1 MNSDSSFDIDE
12 RAKLRHD
19 LRTPLNQIIGYS
31 EMLMEDATKPGDT
44 ELLTQLRTIREE
56 AKQLL
61 KAIQVRL
68 ADSSGRLQRGA
79 FATEIQTSLQTT
91 FAALEAIAP
100 QEDPNLAADI
110 ERIRSAANNLVSVAA
125 GHSLEAPGPIAPS
138 KVAFQTRENPRGRL
152 LIVDD
157 DEMNRDVLRRR
168 VERDFY
174 EVVITDNGRDAL
186 RLVGE
191 SKFDLVLLDIVMPHF
206 DGFQVLAAI
215 KGDARLR
222 DTPVIVISALDD
234 MAGVIRSIEMGA
246 EDYLSRPI
254 DPVLLQARIGA
265 VIARRRSDEQLRQIQ
280 NLERLGILA
289 GGIAHVFNNL
299 LTGILGNASWVLEDL
314 PPSSPNRARLEEVVQ
329 ASERAAQLTAQILAF
344 AGKGKYAVER
354 VHLSTLVSGI
364 CDLMRASVPPN
375 VQLNLDLKPNVPQV
389 DADAAQLQQ
398 LVMNLVMNGAEAITG
413 DEPGTVT
420 VSTGLREIR
429 KRESLQFRS
438 GEVVDGSYVYLE
450 VKDTGCGMDE
460 ATLSQMFD
468 PFFTT
473 KFMGRGLGLAAALG
487 IVSSHKGLIAVSSSL
502 GGGTTLQVLFPE
514 SKRRARTTA
523 APSDL
528 TGKGSVLVVDD
539 EEVVRTTAKAAL
551 ERHGY
556 SVVLAENG
564 RIAIDIYKKRAP
576 EFAAV
581 ILDMIMPEISG
592 EETFRFLRTI
602 NRDVPIIISSG
613 YRESEVLRH
622 FGATGVA
629 GFLQKPYTSVKLAQL
644 MRTVLQNPAVAES
657 TK

>member
-1 MNSDSSFDIDE
+1 MTPDSNFDIDDK
-12 RAKLRHD
+12 AKLRHD

-31 EMLMEDATKPGDT
+31 EMLMEDAAEPGNA
-44 ELLTQLRTIREE
+44 ELLTPLRTIREE

-61 KAIQVRL
+61 KAIQIRL
-68 ADSSGRLQRGA
+68 ADSAGRLQRGA

-100 QEDPNLAADI
+100 QQDANLAADI
-110 ERIRSAANNLVSVAA
+110 ERIRSAANNLVAVAA
-125 GHSLEAPGPIAPS
+125 GHELEPPAPTTPS
-138 KVAFQTRENPRGRL
+138 RVLSRSAEQRRGRL

-174 EVVITDNGRDAL
+174 EVVTTDNGREAL
-186 RLVGE
+186 RLIGE
-191 SKFDLVLLDIVMPHF
+191 SKFDLVLLDIVMPEF

-254 DPVLLQARIGA
+254 DPVLLQARIRA

-299 LTGILGNASWVLEDL
+299 LTGILGNASWVLEEL

-329 ASERAAQLTAQILAF
+329 ASERAAQLTSQILAF

-354 VHLSTLVSGI
+354 VFVSTLVSGI
-364 CDLMRASVPPN
+364 CDLMRASVPSQ
-375 VQLNLDLKPNVPQV
+375 VQLNLDLKPDLPPV

-398 LVMNLVMNGAEAITG
+398 LVMNLVMNAAEAISANQ
-413 DEPGTVT
+413 PGIVT
-420 VSTGLREIR
+420 VSTGLREVR
-429 KRESLQFRS
+429 KRDAAQFRS
-438 GEVVDGSYVYLE
+438 GEVADGSYVYLE
-450 VKDTGCGMDE
+450 VKDNGCGMDE

-487 IVSSHKGLIAVSSSL
+487 IVSSHKGLIQVASSPGNGSA
-502 GGGTTLQVLFPE
+502 LQILFPL
-514 SKRRARTTA
+514 SKRRAHVEMS
-523 APSDL
+523 PSDL

-564 RIAIDIYKKRAP
+564 RVAIEIYKKMAP
-576 EFAAV
+576 QLAAV

-602 NRDVPIIISSG
+602 NRDVPIIVSSG

-622 FGATGVA
+622 FGASGVA

-644 MRTVLQNPAVAES
+644 MRTVLGNPAVPILNN
-657 TK
+657 

>member
-31 EMLMEDATKPGDT
+31 EMLMEDATKPGDA

-100 QEDPNLAADI
+100 QEDANLAADI

-125 GHSLEAPGPIAPS
+125 GHALEAPGPIPPS

-191 SKFDLVLLDIVMPHF
+191 SKFDLVLLDIVMPDF

-314 PPSSPNRARLEEVVQ
+314 PASNPNRARLEEVVQ
-329 ASERAAQLTAQILAF
+329 ASERAAQLTSQILAF

-375 VQLNLDLKPNVPQV
+375 VQLNLDLKPNLPPV

-413 DEPGTVT
+413 DGPGTVT

-429 KRESLQFRS
+429 KRETLQFRS

-502 GGGTTLQVLFPE
+502 GSGSSLQILFPE

-592 EETFRFLRTI
+592 EETYRFLRTI

-629 GFLQKPYTSVKLAQL
+629 GFLQKPYTSVKLAQM